1 MEGKGGQVNE
11 RVGTHHQVGR
21 TVEEGTV
28 EEGTA
33 GVGTVETGIEQAGI
47 EQVDI
52 ERVDID
58 LGFVEGIG

>member
-1 MEGKGGQVNE
+1 MEGQVGQVNE

-21 TVEEGTV
+21 TVEEGT
-28 EEGTA
+28 A
-33 GVGTVETGIEQAGI
+33 GVGTVEAGTEQAGIEQVGI